1 MSYTKKVKKG
11 YYGYATYYDKD
22 GKRHAK
28 SAGLFKLKRE
38 ALQAGNDLEKELDQ
52 RNINLADITLLDYFK
67 RWFDL
72 YKKDKAQSASAQNQ
86 YRIMTKYIAEYW
98 QETKLADVRR
108 SDYQRF
114 INWYGANHA
123 YKSVSKLNGA
133 VRSAVGYAIDD
144 DIITKD
150 FTHNVNVTYNRDRKN
165 RVEYLTTKELNTLKT
180 AVMDKLDHH
189 NTSRYMILLAIF
201 TGMRKSEIQALTW
214 KDIDFLHSTISINK
228 SWDEKKKAF
237 KSTKTAS
244 SKRTIKVNRTILRQL
259 QDLKANDSVMV
270 FRNVFGTIP
279 TSNALNKCL
288 RSIMSSTGIKKQ
300 GFHFHSLRHVHVAYL
315 LSKGVDIYAI
325 SKRLGHSN
333 ITVTLNTYSY
343 LIDEFKAKNDTLIID
358 KLAELI

>member
-1 MSYTKKVKKG
+1 MSYTRKTKNG
-11 YYGYATYYDKD
+11 YYGIAEFRTSD
-22 GKRHAK
+22 GKRHQK

-38 ALQAGNDLEKELDQ
+38 AQQAGVDLEKELDQ
-52 RNINLADITLLDYFK
+52 RNMNLADISLLDYFK

-165 RVEYLTTKELNTLKT
+165 RVEYLTTKELNELKT

-214 KDIDFLHSTISINK
+214 KDIDFIHSTISVNK
-228 SWDEKKKAF
+228 SWD
-237 KSTKTAS
+237 
-244 SKRTIKVNRTILRQL
+244 KR
-259 QDLKANDSVMV
+259 
-270 FRNVFGTIP
+270 
-279 TSNALNKCL
+279 
-288 RSIMSSTGIKKQ
+288 
-300 GFHFHSLRHVHVAYL
+300 
-315 LSKGVDIYAI
+315 
-325 SKRLGHSN
+325 KRL
-333 ITVTLNTYSY
+333 LNQLKPHQASEP
-343 LIDEFKAKNDTLIID
+343 LK
-358 KLAELI
+358 